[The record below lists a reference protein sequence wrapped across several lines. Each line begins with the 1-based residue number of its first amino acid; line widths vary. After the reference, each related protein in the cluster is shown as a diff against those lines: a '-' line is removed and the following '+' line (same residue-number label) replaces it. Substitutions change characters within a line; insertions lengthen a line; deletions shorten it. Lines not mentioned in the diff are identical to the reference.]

1 MTEAKPSRRSPLAG
15 VRVIE
20 LAQYVAGPLAG
31 RMLSDLGAEVIKLEL
46 APRGDLVRYYPPLK
60 GRASVGVI
68 AYNRGKR
75 SVCMDIKQPQGAEL
89 AADLISRCDILL
101 ENFSPGVLAKY
112 GLGYDQLRRR
122 NPRLIM
128 CSITGYGQNGPWA
141 HKPAND
147 VIALAS
153 SGVLHLIGDPDG
165 APSIPAVTMG
175 DCSGG
180 LHGFGAVC
188 AALYMREKTGEGQ
201 YIDLSLDE
209 CLAHLL
215 DNYYVMFQITGGQVV
230 PKRTGSHYPV
240 VSPMGVFKA
249 RDGYVTVVCM
259 IDQWPLFTR
268 LIGRPEMATDPRFA
282 TMEERIRNRPAV
294 TALVEEW
301 LQSFETR
308 AEPLAILEAN
318 HILNAP
324 VLDVAEAMEKAQM
337 QARGA
342 LAAVSYPG
350 VDTVRVCNTPIHFS
364 DAEVEIRSNPPVLG
378 EHNREVLSSVLGL
391 SDDRIAELTRA
402 RVLVEEK
409 IAPGK

>member
-1 MTEAKPSRRSPLAG
+1 MSEPKPSRRSPLGG
-15 VRVIE
+15 VTVVE

-31 RMLSDLGAEVIKLEL
+31 RMLSDLGADVIKLEV
-46 APRGDLVRYYPPLK
+46 APRGDLVRYYPPLR
-60 GRASVGVI
+60 GRASVGII

-75 SVCMDIKQPQGAEL
+75 SVCIDIKQRQGAEL
-89 AADLISRCDILL
+89 ADLISRCDILL
-101 ENFSPGVLAKY
+101 ENFSPGVLPKY
-112 GLGYDQLRRR
+112 GLGYEQLRRR

-215 DNYYVMFQITGGQVV
+215 DNFYVMFQITGGEIV
-230 PKRTGSHYPV
+230 PKRTGSHYPI

-249 RDGYVTVVCM
+249 RDGYVTLVCM
-259 IDQWPLFTR
+259 IDQWPLFSR
-268 LIGRPEMATDPRFA
+268 LIGRPEMATDPRFD
-282 TMEERIRNRPAV
+282 TMEKRFANRAAV
-294 TALVEEW
+294 TAMVDEW
-301 LQSFETR
+301 LQSFESR
-308 AEPLAILEAN
+308 DQPLAILEAN
-318 HILNAP
+318 HILCAP
-324 VLDVAEAMEKAQM
+324 VLDVAQAMEKAQM
-337 QARGA
+337 AARGA
-342 LAAVSYPG
+342 LASVSYPG
-350 VDTVRVCNTPIHFS
+350 ADDVRVCKTPIQFS
-364 DAEVEIRSNPPVLG
+364 NANIEVRGNPPLIG
-378 EHNREVLSSVLGL
+378 EHNREVLSSMLGL
-391 SDDRIAELTRA
+391 SQDKIADLTRA
-402 RVLVEEK
+402 GILAQED
-409 IAPGK
+409 

>member
-1 MTEAKPSRRSPLAG
+1 MSEAKPSRRSPLAG

-31 RMLSDLGAEVIKLEL
+31 RMLSDLGAEVIKLEI
-46 APRGDLVRYYPPLK
+46 APKGDLVRYYPPLR
-60 GRASVGVI
+60 GSASIGII

-75 SVCMDIKQPQGAEL
+75 SICIDIKQPRGAEL
-89 AADLISRCDILL
+89 AADLICRCDILL
-101 ENFSPGVLAKY
+101 ENFSPGVLPRY
-112 GLGYDQLRRR
+112 GLGYEQLCKR

-215 DNYYVMFQITGGQVV
+215 DNFYVMLQITRGEVV

-249 RDGYVTVVCM
+249 RDGYVTLVCM

-268 LIGRPEMATDPRFA
+268 LIGRPEMAADPRFD
-282 TMEERIRNRPAV
+282 TMEKRISNRPAV

-301 LQSFETR
+301 LQSFESR
-308 AEPLAILEAN
+308 GQALAILEAN
-318 HILNAP
+318 HILSAP
-324 VLDVAEAMEKAQM
+324 VLDVAQAMEKPQM
-337 QARGA
+337 AARGA
-342 LAAVSYPG
+342 LATVSYPG
-350 VDTVRVCNTPIHFS
+350 VDEVRVCKTPIHFS
-364 DAEVEIRSNPPVLG
+364 DAEVEVRGNPPLLG

-391 SDDRIAELTRA
+391 SEDKITELIGARI
-402 RVLVEEK
+402 V
-409 IAPGK
+409 IQQ

>member
-1 MTEAKPSRRSPLAG
+1 MSDANPIRPSPLTG

-46 APRGDLVRYYPPLK
+46 APRGDLIRYYPPFSGK
-60 GRASVGVI
+60 ASVGII

-75 SVCMDIKQPQGAEL
+75 SVCIDVKQPQGAEL
-89 AADLISRCDILL
+89 AADLICRCDIFV
-101 ENFSPGVLAKY
+101 ENFSPGVLPRY
-112 GLGYDQLRRR
+112 GLGYEQLRRR

-153 SGVLHLIGDPDG
+153 SGMLHLIGDPNG
-165 APSIPAVTMG
+165 TPSIPALTMG

-188 AALYMREKTGEGQ
+188 VALYMREKTGEGQ

-215 DNYYVMFQITGGQVV
+215 DNFYVMFQISEGKIV
-230 PKRTGSHYPV
+230 PKRTGSHHPS
-240 VSPMGVFKA
+240 VSPMGAFRA
-249 RDGYVTVVCM
+249 RDGYVTLACM

-268 LIGRPEMATDPRFA
+268 LIGRPEMAADPRFD
-282 TMEERIRNRPAV
+282 TMENRIKNRAAV
-294 TALVEEW
+294 TAMVEEW
-301 LQSFETR
+301 LQSFESR
-308 AEPLAILEAN
+308 EQPLAILEEN
-318 HILNAP
+318 HILSAP
-324 VLDVAEAMEKAQM
+324 VLDVPQAMEKAQM
-337 QARGA
+337 QARGV
-342 LAAVSYPG
+342 LNTVSYPG
-350 VDTVRVCNTPIHFS
+350 ATGVRLCKTPIHFS
-364 DAEVEIRSNPPVLG
+364 DADVRVRRNPPLLG
-378 EHNREVLSSVLGL
+378 EHNGEVLSSVLGL
-391 SDDRIAELTRA
+391 SGDRIAELIRA
-402 RVLVEEK
+402 GILVEEEQSS
-409 IAPGK
+409 

>member
-1 MTEAKPSRRSPLAG
+1 MSEPKPSRRSPLGG
-15 VRVIE
+15 VTVVE

-31 RMLSDLGAEVIKLEL
+31 RMLSDLGADVIKLEV
-46 APRGDLVRYYPPLK
+46 APRGDLVRYYPPLR
-60 GRASVGVI
+60 GRASVGII

-75 SVCMDIKQPQGAEL
+75 SVCIDIKQPQGAEL
-89 AADLISRCDILL
+89 AANLISRCDILL
-101 ENFSPGVLAKY
+101 ENFSPGVLPKY
-112 GLGYDQLRRR
+112 GLGYEQLRRR

-188 AALYMREKTGEGQ
+188 AAFYMREKTGEGQ

-215 DNYYVMFQITGGQVV
+215 DNFYVMFQITGGEVV
-230 PKRTGSHYPV
+230 PKRTGSHYPI

-249 RDGYVTVVCM
+249 RDGYVTLVCM
-259 IDQWPLFTR
+259 IDQWPLFSR
-268 LIGRPEMATDPRFA
+268 LIGRPEMATDPRFD
-282 TMEERIRNRPAV
+282 TMEKRIANRAAV
-294 TALVEEW
+294 TAMVNEW
-301 LQSFETR
+301 LQSFESR
-308 AEPLAILEAN
+308 DQPLAILEAN
-318 HILNAP
+318 HILCAP
-324 VLDVAEAMEKAQM
+324 VLDVAQAMEKAQM
-337 QARGA
+337 AARGA
-342 LAAVSYPG
+342 LASVSYPG
-350 VDTVRVCNTPIHFS
+350 AGDVRVCKTPIHFS
-364 DAEVEIRSNPPVLG
+364 NANVEVRGNPPLIG
-378 EHNREVLSSVLGL
+378 EHNREVLSSMLGL
-391 SDDRIAELTRA
+391 SQDKIADLTRA
-402 RVLVEEK
+402 GILAQED
-409 IAPGK
+409 

>member
-1 MTEAKPSRRSPLAG
+1 MTEPSRQSPLAG

-46 APRGDLVRYYPPLK
+46 APRGDLVRYYPPLRGK
-60 GRASVGVI
+60 ASVGII

-75 SVCMDIKQPQGAEL
+75 GVCIDIKQPRGAEL
-89 AADLISRCDILL
+89 AADLICRSDIFL
-101 ENFSPGVLAKY
+101 ENFSPGVLPRY
-112 GLGYDQLRRR
+112 GLGYEQLRRR
-122 NPRLIM
+122 NPGLIM

-153 SGVLHLIGDPDG
+153 SGMLHLIGDPD
-165 APSIPAVTMG
+165 ATPSIPALTVG

-215 DNYYVMFQITGGQVV
+215 DNFYVMFQISDGKIV
-230 PKRTGSHYPV
+230 PKRSGSHYPS
-240 VSPMGVFKA
+240 VSPMGAFKA
-249 RDGYVTVVCM
+249 RDGYVTLVCM

-268 LIGRPEMATDPRFA
+268 LIGRPEMATDPRFD
-282 TMEERIRNRPAV
+282 TMEKRVRNRPAV
-294 TALVEEW
+294 TAMVEEW
-301 LQSFETR
+301 LQSFESR
-308 AEPLAILEAN
+308 DQPLAILEEN
-318 HILNAP
+318 HILSAP
-324 VLDVAEAMEKAQM
+324 VLDVPQAMEKAQM
-337 QARGA
+337 QARGV
-342 LAAVSYPG
+342 LNTVSYPDAPG
-350 VDTVRVCNTPIHFS
+350 VRLCKTPIHFS
-364 DAEVEIRSNPPVLG
+364 NADVRVRSNPPLLG
-378 EHNREVLSSVLGL
+378 EHNGEVLSSVLGL
-391 SDDRIAELTRA
+391 SGDRIAELTRA
-402 RVLVEEK
+402 RILVEEEQLSRNT
-409 IAPGK
+409 